1 MFPRRPPPALSWLR
15 TLARGSVVG
24 VTLAFVPLASTPGK
38 AQTTGDLPAPAPY
51 PSEWD
56 LRPPPPVPLPVG
68 VHVRAPERQEI
79 LQFLRQGAF
88 AVLERRFAELKAR
101 VRSDIRWED
110 QLAGSYLA
118 FHGPETDLWD
128 RLNEWVETFGK
139 TSATPLV
146 ARAWYCRAR
155 ALEWDR
161 ERQTRPDDGDMVD
174 ARDAWYRLGIA
185 DARAAVDLE
194 PADLG
199 AHLAVLGLHAL
210 YVWSEPNALALE
222 HGLARFPESYLFRE
236 EALGNMRPSW
246 GGDHERMQA
255 VIDEA
260 QRHVDDNPRL
270 AGLRGLVAVDEA
282 EQLLRQGDYAGALGK
297 LEEAEALGTSWKVHL
312 ARARTW
318 YAAKDLVRALDAANL
333 AVAADPTAWLA
344 LNHRSLI
351 LSTVVQVA
359 TLKQIRGVLA
369 EALAATDEALAL
381 QPASTGVQERRAWL
395 AEYHDECAASTLRCF
410 SRAVLPDEDPGDVT
424 DPESWWMRLLFFVFG
439 IPLTLLLILVEGNRL
454 YLLPVPLVATLAISW
469 NYVEWRR
476 HRYWTPTV
484 IHVMA
489 ALSFLTIVAINVD
502 WVRAGGRMWL
512 QRYVVIVVC
521 AMLPYLIYLTLGGP
535 RYMAKRGRIPEKY
548 RGRSQKSA
556 GTREAPEQS
565 SRPPAGS

>member
-1 MFPRRPPPALSWLR
+1 MFPPRPAPALSWLR
-15 TLARGSVVG
+15 TVASGTAVG
-24 VTLAFVPLASTPGK
+24 VTLALVPLASTPGK
-38 AQTTGDLPAPAPY
+38 AQTTGDFPAPAPY

-56 LRPPPPVPLPVG
+56 LRPPPPVPLPAG

-79 LQFLRQGAF
+79 LQLLRRGAF
-88 AVLERRFAELKAR
+88 AVLEQRFAELKAR

-161 ERQTRPDDGDMVD
+161 ERQTRPDDEDVVA

-194 PADLG
+194 PTDLG
-199 AHLAVLGLHAL
+199 AHLAVLGLFGL
-210 YVWSEPNALALE
+210 YTLSESDALALE
-222 HGLARFPESYLFRE
+222 RGLARFPESYLLRE

-246 GGDHERMQA
+246 GGSHERMQA

-282 EQLLRQGDYAGALGK
+282 EQLLGRGDYAGALGK
-297 LEEAEALGTSWKVHL
+297 LEEAEALGTGWKVHL
-312 ARARTW
+312 GRARTW
-318 YAAKDLVRALDAANL
+318 YAARDLVRALDAANQ
-333 AVAADPTAWLA
+333 AVAANPTAWLA

-359 TLKQIRGVLA
+359 TLRQREGVLA

-381 QPASTGVQERRAWL
+381 QPASTGVLERRAWL
-395 AEYHDECAASTLRCF
+395 ADYRDECAASTLRCF
-410 SRAVLPDEDPGDVT
+410 SRAVLSDEDPGDVT
-424 DPESWWMRLLFFVFG
+424 DPESWWMRLLLFVFG
-439 IPLTLLLILVEGNRL
+439 IPLTLLLILVEGNQL
-454 YLLPVPLVATLAISW
+454 YLLPLPLVAMLAIGW

-502 WVRAGGRMWL
+502 WVRAGGRMWI

-521 AMLPYLIYLTLGGP
+521 VMLPYLIYLTFGGP
-535 RYMAKRGRIPEKY
+535 RHMARRGRIPERYLARPEK
-548 RGRSQKSA
+548 GA
-556 GTREAPEQS
+556 GTPEAPEQS
-565 SRPPAGS
+565 PRPPPGS